1 LWLAHFDS
9 FSHAVIKR
17 LERLPVPRGRLIF
30 VALWIAL
37 DYLTFT
43 LTSIRINRAHNSQS
57 VEAVSEK
64 TKTYTISE
72 LAREFGVTSRALR
85 LYEESGLLAPKRE
98 GTRRIY
104 AERDRVRLR
113 LVLRGKRLGWS
124 LAEIRES
131 FNLYDSSMGEQAQLN
146 YLLEKLDARRDILET
161 QKQDIELALK
171 DLDLIGDNAR
181 TVLSKIQ
188 SGQNKLKAG

>member
-1 LWLAHFDS
+1 M
-9 FSHAVIKR
+9 
-17 LERLPVPRGRLIF
+17 
-30 VALWIAL
+30 
-37 DYLTFT
+37 
-43 LTSIRINRAHNSQS
+43 
-57 VEAVSEK
+57 SEK
-64 TKTYTISE
+64 SNTYTISE

-131 FNLYDSSMGEQAQLN
+131 FNLYDSNLGERAQLN
-146 YLLEKLDARRDILET
+146 YLLEKLDARRDILKT

-171 DLDLIGDNAR
+171 DLDHIADNAR

-188 SGQNKLKAG
+188 SGQMKLKAG

>member
-1 LWLAHFDS
+1 
-9 FSHAVIKR
+9 
-17 LERLPVPRGRLIF
+17 
-30 VALWIAL
+30 
-37 DYLTFT
+37 
-43 LTSIRINRAHNSQS
+43 
-57 VEAVSEK
+57 VSEK
-64 TKTYTISE
+64 TNIYTISE

-85 LYEESGLLAPKRE
+85 LYEESGLLTPKRE

-146 YLLEKLDARRDILET
+146 YLLEKLDARRGILET

-171 DLDLIGDNAR
+171 DLDQIADNAR
-181 TVLSKIQ
+181 SVLSNIQ
-188 SGQNKLKAG
+188 LGHKKLKAG

>member
-1 LWLAHFDS
+1 M
-9 FSHAVIKR
+9 
-17 LERLPVPRGRLIF
+17 
-30 VALWIAL
+30 
-37 DYLTFT
+37 
-43 LTSIRINRAHNSQS
+43 
-57 VEAVSEK
+57 SEK
-64 TKTYTISE
+64 TNTYTISE

-131 FNLYDSSMGEQAQLN
+131 FDLYDSSMGEQAQLN
-146 YLLEKLDARRDILET
+146 YLLEKLNARRDILET
-161 QKQDIELALK
+161 QKQDIDLALK
-171 DLDLIGDNAR
+171 DLDHIADNAR

-188 SGQNKLKAG
+188 SGQKRLKAG